1 MPNMSY
7 CRFENTSQ
15 DLDDCLEALSNEEY
29 TDLNT
34 YEETGLRD
42 LIQLCKEILE
52 YEDEIIDFWETRD
65 DNS

>member
-1 MPNMSY
+1 MSY

-15 DLDDCLEALSNEEY
+15 DLNDCLEALSNEEN

>member
-15 DLDDCLEALSNEEY
+15 DLNDCLEALSNEEY
-29 TDLNT
+29 TDLST
-34 YEETGLRD
+34 CEETGLRD

>member
-15 DLDDCLEALSNEEY
+15 DLNDCLEALSNEEY
-29 TDLNT
+29 TDLST
-34 YEETGLRD
+34 WEETGLRD

-52 YEDEIIDFWETRD
+52 YEEEIIDFWETRD

>member
-15 DLDDCLEALSNEEY
+15 DLNDCLEALSNEEN

>member
-15 DLDDCLEALSNEEY
+15 DLNDCLEAISNEEY
-29 TDLNT
+29 ADLNT

-42 LIQLCKEILE
+42 LIQFCKEILE